1 MSVNEKLLAI
11 LNIDDDAFL
20 HRLEASSLAFIH
32 VSHIFLYAARRHGT
46 LISVGL
52 CNKEVCPLSEL
63 LAGSILRVSLLILEL
78 SKNKQNFIRAE
89 FT

>member
-11 LNIDDDAFL
+11 LNIDDAFL
-20 HRLEASSLAFIH
+20 HRLEASNLTFIH

-63 LAGSILRVSLLILEL
+63 LAQYIASESVDIGTV
-78 SKNKQNFIRAE
+78 KKQTKLYQN
-89 FT
+89 

>member
-11 LNIDDDAFL
+11 LNIDDAFL

-63 LAGSILRVSLLILEL
+63 LAQYIASESVDIGTV
-78 SKNKQNFIRAE
+78 KKQTKLYQN
-89 FT
+89 